1 MGVLATRLRY
11 GSLAV
16 LLIVGVFWLDQGP
29 LPFLTA
35 GLTLSLFALAAQY
48 EFYGMLRSYRPENEA
63 PMVVLGLLAGG
74 LYLLSRIMPA
84 ILDQFGDGGLVLDLP
99 WYDAGSCLAV
109 VVVLLLVVGV
119 LGRRPLGAPVRIG
132 GTLVGVLTIP
142 FLLGYA
148 IELRYMADGWAW
160 LVFLVA
166 GAKAGD
172 SMAFFVGRYLG
183 HRKLIPEVSPNKTW
197 EGAIA
202 SIFGTVLATW
212 LVVETAFVSP
222 PSLGMWLGAAVVV
235 NIGAQ
240 FGDLSE
246 SLLKRGCEVKDSST
260 LIPVMGG
267 AFDLVDSFICAA
279 PMLRLYLALS
289 QGV

>member
-16 LLIVGVFWLDQGP
+16 LLVVGVFYLDKTI
-29 LPFLTA
+29 LPHLTA
-35 GLTLSLFALAAQY
+35 GLVLSIFALGAQF
-48 EFYGMLRSYRPENEA
+48 EFYGMLGSYQSGSKA
-63 PMVVLGLLAGG
+63 PMVKLGLLAGAT
-74 LYLLSRIMPA
+74 YLLSRLLPA
-84 ILDQFGDGGLVLDLP
+84 INSTINHTPIQTGQPWFDGGAILAGLCVLILVI
-99 WYDAGSCLAV
+99 
-109 VVVLLLVVGV
+109 GV
-119 LGRRPLGAPVRIG
+119 LGRKPAGAPARIG
-132 GTLVGVLTIP
+132 GTLLGILAVP

-148 IELRYMADGWAW
+148 IELRYLDDGWAW

-166 GAKAGD
+166 VAKSGD

-183 HRKLIPEVSPNKTW
+183 KHKLIPEVSPNKTW

-202 SIFGTVLATW
+202 SLGGAILAAWLVVNCAFDVAPSLSTW
-212 LVVETAFVSP
+212 LV
-222 PSLGMWLGAAVVV
+222 AAVVV

-240 FGDLSE
+240 FGDLCE

-267 AFDLVDSFICAA
+267 AFDLVDSFLCAA
-279 PMLRLYLALS
+279 PVLRVYLAFCG
-289 QGV
+289 QG